1 MSNEKAKARYKYLQ
15 LKKRKIE
22 LESKMKK
29 DAQESV
35 AAKDVENTQFIKET
49 LVDAPVK
56 LAEGATMG
64 FLDELAGLGAVTQR
78 MKVEEAGIEDV
89 YDEPYEQTY
98 EGTRDIVRGAERTA
112 SERSPVISA
121 AASMAGGA
129 MTAQTGNIWQVLKTG
144 GSMGAGYSEE
154 ETASGVLQ
162 DMALG
167 AGIAGI
173 THGVTETV
181 KIPFTDTDRT
191 RALNLGASR
200 MDFDKTGALGDPRVM
215 ARNLNK
221 VDFFSGGKTALNTD
235 KMRFVR
241 PKGMKGEPV
250 RSEGILPARVDL
262 ERKAKSALGKIKVSK
277 SEILRKSKVP
287 VSVDSLLDRIKKSM
301 SQLMENSTDQNSF
314 SKSVHKHAKTLIDDV
329 MDDPSLIR
337 LEKIKQNWQNQAQ
350 DTLESSV
357 LNPVFKADAQIQ
369 ARLSSVLKEEIE
381 ASVHGI
387 SPRLGEKFIKLNE
400 LGSSLHQ
407 AKRGLR
413 KMISAKD
420 AGGSGIET
428 AFNPYASPLLQ
439 GAKASEFLASG
450 EKGTLMRA
458 NIGDVMSKVP
468 EKAVGQMKV
477 APIRAAVGREP
488 QSIAEEVVRWKI
500 PRTTEGVIENKD
512 MVLAKVAQMEPM
524 QFDNIK
530 EVLEE
535 QPEKLPDLIPILAQT
550 APHLFEEDKYGRVDN
565 VIYDPAK
572 KQMAREDLNLNESLS
587 NSQRM
592 LMMNQLNKTGEFE
605 L

>member
-1 MSNEKAKARYKYLQ
+1 MALSQKERD
-15 LKKRKIE
+15 E
-22 LESKMKK
+22 LELLELEQDQYEYEQKMKK
-29 DAQESV
+29 SAKESV
-35 AAKDVENTQFIKET
+35 SAKDIENTQFIKET
-49 LVDAPVK
+49 AIDAPIK
-56 LAEGATMG
+56 FAESATMG
-64 FLDELAGLGAVTQR
+64 LLDEMAGIGAVSQR
-78 MKVEEAGIEDV
+78 DKMESMGID
-89 YDEPYEQTY
+89 YPIDEPYEQTY
-98 EGTRDIVRGAERTA
+98 KGTRDIVRGAEQTA
-112 SERSPVISA
+112 SERSPVVSA

-129 MTAQTGNIWQVLKTG
+129 MTAQTGNIWDVLKTG
-144 GSMGAGYSEE
+144 GAMGAGYSEE

-162 DMALG
+162 DMAIG

-173 THGVTETV
+173 THGIIETV

-200 MDFDKTGALGDPRVM
+200 MDFDKTGALGDPRAM
-215 ARNLNK
+215 ARTLDNANFFKGQKANLDTNK
-221 VDFFSGGKTALNTD
+221 MKFVKTGGS
-235 KMRFVR
+235 
-241 PKGMKGEPV
+241 KGV
-250 RSEGILPARVDL
+250 LPSRVDL
-262 ERKAKSALGKIKVSK
+262 ERKAKFGLKKIKREKEKILRMSKDPVSK
-277 SEILRKSKVP
+277 ESLMDRILVTMKELRK
-287 VSVDSLLDRIKKSM
+287 
-301 SQLMENSTDQNSF
+301 NSTDPEEF
-314 SKSVHKHAKTLIDDV
+314 SRSVGENVRILLKDIDR
-329 MDDPSLIR
+329 DPSLLR
-337 LEKIKQNWQNQAQ
+337 LEKIKQNWQNTAQ

-357 LNPVFKADAQIQ
+357 INPVFKADAQIQ
-369 ARLSSVLKEEIE
+369 AKLSSVLKEEVE

-387 SPRLGEKFIKLNE
+387 APKLSDKFMKLNE
-400 LGSSLHQ
+400 LGSNLHQ
-407 AKRGLR
+407 AKRGLK

-450 EKGTLMRA
+450 EKGTLLRA
-458 NIGDVMSKVP
+458 NVGDVMSKIP
-468 EKAVGQMKV
+468 EEAVGQMKV
-477 APIRAAVGREP
+477 APIRSAIGREP

-535 QPEKLPDLIPILAQT
+535 QPERLPDLIPILAQT
-550 APHLFEEDKYGRVDN
+550 SPHLFEEDKYGRVDGI
-565 VIYDPAK
+565 IYDPNK

-592 LMMNQLNKTGEFE
+592 LIMNQLNKTGEFE